1 MLEEEKVLS
10 LMSVVVTDTFQK
22 KVLTREMNP
31 AHVYPLANTSLCLC
45 LANSIV
51 FMKLSV
57 DNCRCFFLLS
67 VISRGQ

>member
-1 MLEEEKVLS
+1 MLEEERITS

-22 KVLTREMNP
+22 KVFTRKTNP
-31 AHVYPLANTSLCLC
+31 AHVYPLAHPSLCLC